1 MEKLRSLFEFSLYQI
16 FAGLIRFFP
25 RKIILFL
32 GRETGRLFFHLSRKH
47 HNIAL
52 KNLYTALGKD
62 KTPSEIENI
71 AKLSFQHFGKT
82 FLDMIYLAQLK
93 PEKRNS
99 YLIPDGLENLQ
110 TALDKGKGVLLLSAH
125 FGLWEIISAILSKA
139 GKLKVVARP
148 LDNPLMEKELLKLRN
163 ALGAMVISKYH
174 ASRNIL
180 QALRKNEIV
189 AILIDQN
196 VLREESVFVD
206 FFSKKAS
213 TTPGLAMF
221 HLRTEAAII
230 PAFCCPTRDNK
241 YIIKILKPVEVPLSD
256 DSQTNILNIT
266 QACTKVIEEQIR
278 VQPESWLWFHDRWK
292 SRPK

>member
-1 MEKLRSLFEFSLYQI
+1 MEKLRSLFECSLYQI

-25 RKIILFL
+25 RKIILLL
-32 GRETGRLFFHLSRKH
+32 GRETGRLFFILDRKH
-47 HNIAL
+47 RSIAL

-62 KTPSEIENI
+62 KTPSEIKNI
-71 AKLSFQHFGKT
+71 AKLSFQHFGKA
-82 FLDMIYLAQLK
+82 FLDMIHLAQLK

-99 YLIPDGLENLQ
+99 FLLTDGLENLQ
-110 TALDKGKGVLLLSAH
+110 RALDKGKGILLLSAH

-139 GKLKVVARP
+139 GKLNVVARP
-148 LDNPLMEKELLKLRN
+148 LDNQLMEKELLKLRN
-163 ALGAMVISKYH
+163 ALGAQVISKYH

-180 QALRKNEIV
+180 QALRRNEIV

-196 VLREESVFVD
+196 VLREEAVFVD
-206 FFSKKAS
+206 FFNKKTS

-221 HLRTEAAII
+221 HLRTEATII
-230 PAFCCPTRDNK
+230 PAFCYPTRDNK
-241 YIIKILKPVEVPLSD
+241 YQIKILKPVEIPMSED
-256 DSQTNILNIT
+256 TQTNILNIT

-278 VQPESWLWFHDRWK
+278 ARPESWLWFHDRWK

>member
-47 HNIAL
+47 HNIAF

-62 KTPSEIENI
+62 KTPAEIENI

-163 ALGAMVISKYH
+163 ALGAMVISKH
-174 ASRNIL
+174 NASRNIL

-230 PAFCCPTRDNK
+230 PAFCCPTQDNK

-278 VQPESWLWFHDRWK
+278 ARPESWLWFHDRWK